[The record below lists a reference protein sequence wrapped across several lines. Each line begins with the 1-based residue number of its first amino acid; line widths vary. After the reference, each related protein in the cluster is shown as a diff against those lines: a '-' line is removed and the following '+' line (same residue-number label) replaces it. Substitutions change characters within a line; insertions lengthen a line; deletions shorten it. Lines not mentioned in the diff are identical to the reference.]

1 MPTLC
6 VRCEKSN
13 AAIQRPSTKDPMCK
27 ECFFQVFEDEVHDV
41 IMTYKMFTRG
51 ERVAIAVS
59 GGKDSTVLANVMTTL
74 NRRYDYGL
82 DLWLCAIDEGIK
94 GYRDDSLETVKRN
107 EIEYGIP
114 LRIASYKDLYGWTMD
129 EIVAA
134 TGKKNNCTFCGV
146 FRRQALDR
154 AARTMVEADK
164 ICTGHNA
171 DDCAETVLMNILRG
185 DISRL
190 GRCADPITGTGS
202 PMPRCK
208 PLMFAFEKEIVMYA
222 HYKKLDYFSTECIY
236 SPNAYRGKARELIKE
251 LERVNPQ
258 TLLDII
264 HSAQHIEIRADG
276 TTNVVK
282 KPIGSC
288 ERCGYMSS
296 NTLCKACVL
305 LEGLRKGQSN
315 LATSN
320 MRKQKRLHA
329 IQEKS
334 D

>member
-1 MPTLC
+1 
-6 VRCEKSN
+6 
-13 AAIQRPSTKDPMCK
+13 
-27 ECFFQVFEDEVHDV
+27 
-41 IMTYKMFTRG
+41 
-51 ERVAIAVS
+51 
-59 GGKDSTVLANVMTTL
+59 
-74 NRRYDYGL
+74 
-82 DLWLCAIDEGIK
+82 
-94 GYRDDSLETVKRN
+94 
-107 EIEYGIP
+107 
-114 LRIASYKDLYGWTMD
+114 MD

-154 AARTMVEADK
+154 AARMMVQADK

-190 GRCADPITGTGS
+190 GRCADPITGSGS

-236 SPNAYRGKARELIKE
+236 SPNAYRGKARDLIKE

-258 TLLDII
+258 TLIDII
-264 HSAQHIEIRADG
+264 HSAQHMEIKADG
-276 TTNVVK
+276 PNVTV

-288 ERCGYMSS
+288 ERCGFMSS
-296 NTLCKACVL
+296 NKLCKACVL
-305 LEGLRKGQSN
+305 LEGLRKGQAS

-320 MRKQKRLHA
+320 LRKQKRLHA
-329 IQEKS
+329 IEEKNEENT
-334 D
+334 